1 MSRKVMI
8 VVAAIVLLILSTA
21 SPKWELFKMDPLT
34 FQEITRIGNYKRFA
48 EWAVFYST
56 ATPLQR
62 GRVCWYFLDGKWVPK
77 VLVDSHTEKVTITR
91 RRDGI
96 IKERSVHTHTIYGDQ
111 LPCQGQFFEPKQF
124 YVPKPPEPSPEA
136 QAQAAIE
143 QIDETIATDAPQMA
157 AALKVMITKDF
168 PQLNDPNY
176 VKSVY
181 HPDPNDIQASEAD
194 MDMMMSEIRD
204 MNDDIEEERMRE
216 EMSMPHHLLDGE
228 EMGDGQ

>member
-21 SPKWELFKMDPLT
+21 SPKWESFKMDPLT

-77 VLVDSHTEKVTITR
+77 VLDGNQVDEVETITR
-91 RRDGI
+91 VNGT
-96 IKERSVHTHTIYGDQ
+96 IKKREVHSVTIYGPE

-157 AALKVMITKDF
+157 AALKAMITKDF

-181 HPDPNDIQASEAD
+181 HPDPSDIQASEAD

-216 EMSMPHHLLDGE
+216 EMSMSHHLLDGE